1 MKHNVFG
8 FIKRLTPCFVAL
20 AICSSVGVVSHA
32 AQVSARLG
40 SQAVRVKPPGKCG
53 NKLNVSCELIVFNDG
68 KNHEPIT
75 VRSAKNLEKCE
86 KPHYKIKTSNMSQA
100 MESFRPA
107 VKTENPND
115 EKNPHV
121 FELESLFAAYSCLLK
136 DDELIELKVFVSD
149 NEKYK
154 SVYDEIL
161 LYRRN
166 LFSN

>member
-1 MKHNVFG
+1 
-8 FIKRLTPCFVAL
+8 
-20 AICSSVGVVSHA
+20 
-32 AQVSARLG
+32 
-40 SQAVRVKPPGKCG
+40 
-53 NKLNVSCELIVFNDG
+53 
-68 KNHEPIT
+68 
-75 VRSAKNLEKCE
+75 
-86 KPHYKIKTSNMSQA
+86 MSQA